1 MKVINRKLS
10 REYEILETIEAGIVL
25 NGPETKS
32 VFLKQINL
40 DAAYVKLL
48 SGEAYL
54 INADIQKYRFA
65 KQDEYDPKKSR
76 KLLLHKKELLKLQV
90 KTASKGFTLVPVS
103 CYSQGPYIKIEIAVV
118 RGRKDLEK
126 KKIQKKQ
133 DVIRNEKREM
143 KEYLKMR

>member
-10 REYEILETIEAGIVL
+10 REYEILETVEAGIVL

-54 INADIQKYRFA
+54 INADIQKYQFA

-133 DVIRNEKREM
+133 DIIRNEKREM
-143 KEYLKMR
+143 KEYLKG